1 MWKVQLFKVTTS
13 KMRRKSAR
21 YMTLQLQYSAAG
33 PSEPTLQMFCL
44 LNPQMNVCEP
54 NPKTASS
61 NFNRL
66 ESLTKKFCTYVIS
79 KDICVLF

>member
-1 MWKVQLFKVTTS
+1 MVVYVKIDRLVHEAVV
-13 KMRRKSAR
+13 
-21 YMTLQLQYSAAG
+21 MT
-33 PSEPTLQMFCL
+33 EPTLEMFCL

-54 NPKTASS
+54 NPNTTSS